1 VNVTPGNEQHEHQGI
16 APTLSW
22 KSKSKALA
30 EEAAAAALHLPGVL
44 GAAFTISGPPSE
56 LVLHVDCRLR
66 PNQDPAAT
74 MKAIADSIVEDL
86 EHAIG
91 IRFFER
97 HLGFRIAEPA
107 PVPDAAPAAAS
118 GAAASAGDVLAAPFA
133 GRPAH
138 RIAQLSAAS

>member
-1 VNVTPGNEQHEHQGI
+1 MNVIPGNEQHEHQGI

-44 GAAFTISGPPSE
+44 GAAFTISGPPAE
-56 LVLHVDCRLR
+56 LILHVDCRLR

-74 MKAIADSIVEDL
+74 MKLIADSIVEDL

-97 HLGFRIAEPA
+97 HLDFRIAESFPA
-107 PVPDAAPAAAS
+107 SHQALATAAS
-118 GAAASAGDVLAAPFA
+118 LEDRLATGA
-133 GRPAH
+133 
-138 RIAQLSAAS
+138 AQLSVAS